1 MASLATAQAKWDR
14 KMANAG
20 SKWAANA
27 QGKGNAM
34 CQGVSEFIGQPAPG
48 CNASGYDSGVQAVGA
63 TGFQS
68 AVQGKG
74 TKWANAYVNRMTGR

>member
-1 MASLATAQAKWDR
+1 
-14 KMANAG
+14 
-20 SKWAANA
+20 
-27 QGKGNAM
+27 M

-48 CNASGYDSGVQAVGA
+48 CNAAGYDSGVQAVGA

-74 TKWANAYVNRMTGR
+74 TKWANAYINRMTGR

>member
-1 MASLATAQAKWDR
+1 
-14 KMANAG
+14 MANAG
-20 SKWAANA
+20 AKWAADT

-48 CNASGYDSGVQAVGA
+48 CNASGYDAGVQAVGSA
-63 TGFQS
+63 GFQS

-74 TKWANAYVNRMTGR
+74 SKWARRYVERMSGR